1 VAVPVFTQNVIAVI
15 WDFDKTLLPTY
26 MQSPLFERYGV
37 DEDLFWKEVRTLPSI
52 YAEHGSPLISVDTM
66 YLNHVLTYVR
76 AGIFGDLNNA
86 VLRGL
91 GGKLD
96 FYPGMPEFLEE
107 LRAEV
112 EEPERF
118 KHHDVTLEHYIISTG
133 FRQTIL
139 GSKVAPFVK
148 QVWGCEF
155 LEAIAQP
162 GYLEDPAR
170 VKDEAVLQA
179 VAYHIDNTTKTRA
192 IFEINKGANEY
203 PEEID
208 VNATIA
214 LEDRRVPFE
223 NMIYIADGPSDVPV
237 FSILNHYGGKTLA
250 VYNPDSDA
258 EFEQVAALRDQR
270 RVQDTGP
277 ADYTSNSH
285 TAKSL
290 KLWTRQIAGAIVER
304 REQRLRASVGASP
317 RHLAGKQ
324 EVMPAAAEAPRDAIE
339 RSALARSAVEPATQS
354 SALDPP
360 VDRRRTESSE

>member
-1 VAVPVFTQNVIAVI
+1 VTIPVFTQNVIAII

-26 MQSPLFERYGV
+26 MQSPLFDRYGV
-37 DEDLFWKEVRTLPSI
+37 DEDRFWKEVRALPGV
-52 YAEHGSPLISVDTM
+52 YAEHGSPLLSVDTM
-66 YLNHVLTYVR
+66 YLNHVLTYVH
-76 AGIFGDLNNA
+76 AGVFEGLNNA
-86 VLRGL
+86 VLREVGAEL
-91 GGKLD
+91 T
-96 FYPGMPEFLEE
+96 FYPGMPELLTE
-107 LRAEV
+107 LRTVV
-112 EEPERF
+112 EDPERF
-118 KHHDVTLEHYIISTG
+118 KHHEVTLEHYIVSTG

-155 LEAIAQP
+155 LEAVAQP
-162 GYLEDPAR
+162 GYLEDP
-170 VKDEAVLQA
+170 VLVVEESTLQA

-192 IFEINKGANEY
+192 IFEINKGANEF
-203 PEEID
+203 PDEID

-223 NMIYIADGPSDVPV
+223 NMIYIADGPSDIPA
-237 FSILNHYGGKTLA
+237 FSILNHYGGRTFA

-277 ADYTSNSH
+277 GDYTSNSH

-290 KLWTRQIAGAIVER
+290 KLWARQIAESIVER

-317 RHLAGKQ
+317 RHLPEKREATRI
-324 EVMPAAAEAPRDAIE
+324 EAEAPQDSIE
-339 RSALARSAVEPATQS
+339 RSATARSAVEPD
-354 SALDPP
+354 L
-360 VDRRRTESSE
+360 E